1 MALKYETIKDL
12 IETVHSKVLEL
23 GVGNCKVISTDNPY
37 TLQVGFT
44 IASGAEIEEHS
55 IKLTKLKLEP
65 LWHKHFDTPLN
76 RGKLAEVLE
85 SGIMPSIEKEE

>member
-1 MALKYETIKDL
+1 MAIEHKTIKDL

-44 IASGAEIEEHS
+44 IASGAKIEEHS

-65 LWHKHFDTPLN
+65 LWHKHFDTPIN

-85 SGIMPSIEKEE
+85 SGNIPSV